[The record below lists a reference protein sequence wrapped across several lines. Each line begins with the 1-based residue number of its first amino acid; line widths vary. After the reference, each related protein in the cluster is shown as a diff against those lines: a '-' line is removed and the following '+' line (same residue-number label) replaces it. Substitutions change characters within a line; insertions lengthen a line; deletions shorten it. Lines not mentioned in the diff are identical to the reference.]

1 MRRRAGVVVSA
12 CVLLGALVSGVS
24 CEVNEATGRRQLTL
38 GGLSRAEELRLGAE
52 AAPQL
57 TAEFGGAV
65 ADAGAAGYMTEIG
78 RALAAH
84 TEGDYPGIPWEFTLL
99 DSPVFNAFALPGGKV
114 FLSRGLAEAMTSE
127 AQLAAV
133 VGHEIGHVTARHTSE
148 RVAQGGLAQVLLQGA
163 AVGVSRAAGDPGTAQ
178 AAGVVLNMG
187 GQGVLLKFGRDQE
200 SEADALGMRYMTRAG
215 YNPRGA
221 LELMQILQRSGG
233 GSGGG
238 ALGEFFATHPYP
250 ETRVERIS
258 ALLGGEYARAA
269 GDPALKVGQD
279 QYRARMLDRLA
290 RLPRPRA
297 AVGLGAGGAAWWCD
311 HCAGARDLAAAT
323 PAR

>member
-1 MRRRAGVVVSA
+1 MSQRGTRGVGLVA
-12 CVLLGALVSGVS
+12 LLGVLGAGAS
-24 CEVNEATGRRQLTL
+24 CELNEATGRRQLTL
-38 GGLSRAEELRLGAE
+38 GGLSRSEELRLGAE

-65 ADAGAAGYMTEIG
+65 ADAAAAGYMAEIG
-78 RALAAH
+78 RALAVH

-114 FLSRGLAEAMTSE
+114 FLSRGLAEAMTNE

-200 SEADALGMRYMTRAG
+200 SEADALGMRYMTKAG

-221 LELMQILQRSGG
+221 LELMRILERSGG
-233 GSGGG
+233 GSAGG

-250 ETRVERIS
+250 ETRIERIS
-258 ALLGGEYARAA
+258 ALLAGEYAQAA
-269 GDPALKVGQD
+269 ADPARTLGQD
-279 QYRARMLDRLA
+279 RYRSRMLDRLA
-290 RLPRPRA
+290 RLPSPRA
-297 AVGLGAGGAAWWCD
+297 AVGVGPADAAAWCA
-311 HCAGARDLAAAT
+311 HCASELAAAT